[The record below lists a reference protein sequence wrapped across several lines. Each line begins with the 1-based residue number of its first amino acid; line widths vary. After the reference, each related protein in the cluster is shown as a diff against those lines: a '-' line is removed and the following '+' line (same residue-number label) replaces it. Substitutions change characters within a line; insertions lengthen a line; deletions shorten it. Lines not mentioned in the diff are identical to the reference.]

1 MQATAYICLVIAT
14 LCWGGNSVAGKLAL
28 GHISPMM
35 LTFLRW
41 FLAVAMIAVISVPQ
55 LRKDWPVVRK
65 NLPLLLFYGVIG
77 YTLFNAMLPV
87 SSVSATNRQRPP
99 LAFCKKKILLFQPR
113 NKKL

>member
-77 YTLFNAMLPV
+77 YTLFNAMVALTL
-87 SSVSATNRQRPP
+87 SAISI
-99 LAFCKKKILLFQPR
+99 AFEPGA
-113 NKKL
+113 